1 MQPADNNGYR
11 ARFTVRPPGH
21 GKREIYRKTTRTTG
35 KKERFTA
42 DKPTDGKRERFTV
55 GPPDHEKRERFAVG
69 PPDKRSNAENALK
82 QQLFLIP
89 LSVSSVV
96 GFGPVLGLCVGRL
109 HGGTLG
115 KCVIYMGERLRG
127 A

>member
-1 MQPADNNGYR
+1 M
-11 ARFTVRPPGH
+11 
-21 GKREIYRKTTRTTG
+21 
-35 KKERFTA
+35 
-42 DKPTDGKRERFTV
+42 

-96 GFGPVLGLCVGRL
+96 GLGPVLGLRVGRL
-109 HGGTLG
+109 HGGTLR
-115 KCVIYMGERLRG
+115 K
-127 A
+127 

>member
-1 MQPADNNGYR
+1 M
-11 ARFTVRPPGH
+11 
-21 GKREIYRKTTRTTG
+21 
-35 KKERFTA
+35 
-42 DKPTDGKRERFTV
+42 

-96 GFGPVLGLCVGRL
+96 GFGPGVGSFTWGNARKMCNL
-109 HGGTLG
+109 HGGSRFGALFWAL
-115 KCVIYMGERLRG
+115 MGVVFVSP
-127 A
+127 

>member
-1 MQPADNNGYR
+1 M
-11 ARFTVRPPGH
+11 
-21 GKREIYRKTTRTTG
+21 
-35 KKERFTA
+35 
-42 DKPTDGKRERFTV
+42 

-96 GFGPVLGLCVGRL
+96 GLGPGGGPAVASL

-115 KCVIYMGERLRG
+115 KRVIYMGEAALAPFFWALLG
-127 A
+127 VVLVSL

>member
-21 GKREIYRKTTRTTG
+21 GKREIYRKTTRRTG

-96 GFGPVLGLCVGRL
+96 GFGAR
-109 HGGTLG
+109 GG
-115 KCVIYMGERLRG
+115 VVYMGERSENE
-127 A
+127 

>member
-1 MQPADNNGYR
+1 M
-11 ARFTVRPPGH
+11 
-21 GKREIYRKTTRTTG
+21 
-35 KKERFTA
+35 
-42 DKPTDGKRERFTV
+42 

-96 GFGPVLGLCVGRL
+96 GLGP
-109 HGGTLG
+109 GGGSFTWG
-115 KCVIYMGERLRG
+115 NARKMTIYMGEAALAPSFWALVG
-127 A
+127 VVLVSP

>member
-1 MQPADNNGYR
+1 M
-11 ARFTVRPPGH
+11 
-21 GKREIYRKTTRTTG
+21 
-35 KKERFTA
+35 
-42 DKPTDGKRERFTV
+42 

-96 GFGPVLGLCVGRL
+96 GFGARGLAVGGPRGDYRGGYLGSESQISEHQYLSDLV
-109 HGGTLG
+109 
-115 KCVIYMGERLRG
+115 